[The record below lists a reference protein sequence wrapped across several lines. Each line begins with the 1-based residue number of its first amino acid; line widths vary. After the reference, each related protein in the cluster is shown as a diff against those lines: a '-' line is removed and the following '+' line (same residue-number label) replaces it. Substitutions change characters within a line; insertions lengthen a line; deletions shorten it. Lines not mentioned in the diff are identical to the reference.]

1 MMGKKKTAKMRGG
14 GRVKKTA
21 KMRGGGMTPPV
32 GMKKGGK
39 APSRSRGAMA
49 AKLMRAA
56 RRVKPSG
63 RISADDLFKARTK
76 LIKKCMGFCP
86 AAGRKSSKTM
96 TPGEKKRAFKGKQ
109 TKMFADARKGL
120 IKMRKDIKTKKI
132 GKTRA

>member
-1 MMGKKKTAKMRGG
+1 MGKKKTAKMRGG

-76 LIKKCMGFCP
+76 LMKKG
-86 AAGRKSSKTM
+86 KSSKTM

-109 TKMFADARKGL
+109 TKMFADASKGFK
-120 IKMRKDIKTKKI
+120 KMMKDIKTKKI